1 MKTLRNLIRRSL
13 ARYGG
18 ANAPRGMTTGPR
30 PRRGITLLEVL
41 ISIGVVGIGLLG
53 VASLIPLAHYKAT
66 QGIEEDR
73 KSQFGKRA
81 FRDFFVLG
89 MDRPGTVQTQK
100 EVNQGFVPL
109 SSPVLNPFWTY
120 APLPGVNP
128 YEAIFNLNTG
138 KVLRK
143 TYCIDPLYVSS
154 VGANGE
160 AYRLNARFPSDT
172 SALPSDIANSMPL
185 RLTLLS
191 RRPEDYRLQLN
202 LAQRTAYNNYLL
214 AGNGPNLLMSLPQ
227 AEQVFR
233 LQDDVVIEAPQNP
246 NDIARQSYLDNGMKG
261 YAGGAYS
268 WMATLVPDDLTTGI
282 GTPTTNMFTLSVVVF
297 HQRSLAQF
305 PRQEV
310 IAQVVNLQ
318 GANGQVLPPA
328 VPDEPLS
335 TLAGTTKEL
344 VIQQLP
350 FPNHTD
356 GDASVRDIRAGGWVA
371 LLQAGT
377 NYLKWYRVQAVDQPD
392 NELDTTR
399 ALTLVGPDWHSLV
412 PNPASPPPLLAIFV
426 KNVVAVYDKT
436 VELR

>member
-1 MKTLRNLIRRSL
+1 MEALRNLVRRSL
-13 ARYGG
+13 ACCVHATFARGRTI
-18 ANAPRGMTTGPR
+18 APRV
-30 PRRGITLLEVL
+30 RRGITLLEVL

-89 MDRPGTVQTQK
+89 IDRPGSVQAST
-100 EVNQGFVPL
+100 GGML
-109 SSPVLNPFWTY
+109 LNPYWTY
-120 APLPGVNP
+120 APTPGINP
-128 YEAIFNLNTG
+128 YELIFNLNTG

-143 TYCIDPLYVSS
+143 TYCIDPLYVASP
-154 VGANGE
+154 GPNGE
-160 AYRLNARFPSDT
+160 PYRLNARFPADT
-172 SALPSDIANSMPL
+172 SALPADIANSMPL

-202 LAQRTAYNNYLL
+202 PAQRATYNNFLL

-233 LQDDVVIEAPQNP
+233 LQDDVVVEAPQNP

-261 YAGGAYS
+261 YTGGAYS
-268 WMATLVPDDLTTGI
+268 WMATLVPDDLLTGV
-282 GTPTTNMFTLSVVVF
+282 GTPATNMFTLSVVVF
-297 HQRSLAQF
+297 HQRSLAPF

-310 IAQVVNLQ
+310 IAQVVNLT
-318 GANGQVLPPA
+318 GPNGQLLPPS
-328 VPDEPLS
+328 VPDQPIS
-335 TLAGTTKEL
+335 VLAGNTKEV
-344 VIQQLP
+344 VIQQVP
-350 FPNHTD
+350 FATPNQ
-356 GDASVRDIRAGGWVA
+356 GDANVGDIRAGGWVA
-371 LLQAGT
+371 LLQGGT

-399 ALTLVGPDWHSLV
+399 ALTLVGPDWHSIV
-412 PNPASPPPLLAIFV
+412 PNPAPPLFAIFV

>member
-1 MKTLRNLIRRSL
+1 MQTLRNLFRQTL
-13 ARYGG
+13 ARC
-18 ANAPRGMTTGPR
+18 AHAAAARGKTTASR

-89 MDRPGTVQTQK
+89 MDRPGTVQTST
-100 EVNQGFVPL
+100 GGM
-109 SSPVLNPFWTY
+109 VLNPYWTY
-120 APLPGVNP
+120 APVPGINP
-128 YEAIFNLNTG
+128 YETIFNMNTG

-154 VGANGE
+154 VGVNGE
-160 AYRLNARFPSDT
+160 PYRLNARFPADP
-172 SALPSDIANSMPL
+172 SALPPEIANSMPL

-202 LAQRTAYNNYLL
+202 LAQRTAYNNFLL

-233 LQDDVVIEAPQNP
+233 LQDDVVIEAPANP
-246 NDIARQSYLDNGMKG
+246 NDVARQSYLDNGMKG
-261 YAGGAYS
+261 YTGGAYS
-268 WMATLVPDDLTTGI
+268 WMATLVPDDFITGV

-297 HQRSLAQF
+297 HQRNLAQL

-328 VPDEPLS
+328 LPNEPLS
-335 TLAGTTKEL
+335 ALAGSTKEL

-350 FPNHTD
+350 FATANQ

-377 NYLKWYRVQAVDQPD
+377 NYLKWYRVQAADQPD

-399 ALTLVGPDWHSLV
+399 ALTLVGPDWHSIV
-412 PNPASPPPLLAIFV
+412 PNSASPPPLLAIFV